1 MNLFI
6 KPVKSGEFHRF
17 YKEIHKSLSELEQF
31 GDITVQ
37 EGHINSEPY
46 NVELTS
52 DSEDNTVC
60 WYYTV
65 SNQTVTYD
73 VSYTVTDVVKRLNDS
88 CVFSYRFIGN
98 HFSKE
103 IDNAYLSIHAPD
115 TIASYKLYNGN
126 LYHSDDTGEIYN
138 GLETSDTGLNA
149 KSAYAETVVMK
160 DTGYF
165 DNTVSRISMN
175 YAEID
180 FSQVY
185 ADMSSASAK
194 ENSNIEIFMC
204 FIFIVFTVSIVIKS
218 LKKSN
223 SRGGG
228 SSNNDYF
235 GCSSRCSSGCSSGC
249 GGGCGGGGAD

>member
-1 MNLFI
+1 
-6 KPVKSGEFHRF
+6 
-17 YKEIHKSLSELEQF
+17 
-31 GDITVQ
+31 
-37 EGHINSEPY
+37 
-46 NVELTS
+46 
-52 DSEDNTVC
+52 
-60 WYYTV
+60 
-65 SNQTVTYD
+65 
-73 VSYTVTDVVKRLNDS
+73 
-88 CVFSYRFIGN
+88 
-98 HFSKE
+98 
-103 IDNAYLSIHAPD
+103 
-115 TIASYKLYNGN
+115 
-126 LYHSDDTGEIYN
+126 
-138 GLETSDTGLNA
+138 
-149 KSAYAETVVMK
+149 MK